1 MIKINNLK
9 KRFDSHEVLKAIDI
23 SIDKGKI
30 YGLVGSNGCGK
41 TTIFKH
47 IMKIY
52 KADEGAILFDNK
64 SIEDDSYLNKIYYV
78 QDDLYFPMHYALD
91 DLYNYEAMLYK
102 TMSQSKYNQ
111 LKEYFKLDGK
121 RKLRSLSKG
130 QKKQAAFI
138 LAISAMT
145 KALLLD
151 EIVDGLDA
159 VVRKKF
165 WQVIMTEVM
174 DRELTV
180 VISSHALTELDNIC
194 DKVGILHDGC
204 IIREDSIDKIKD
216 ETKRVQFA
224 ISEPFEVM
232 MSEKYQIM
240 KTTPVGSVNFSVVRG
255 DIEKFEQDLY
265 EKYDV
270 LLFDI
275 LNMNLEELFISELG
289 GLGYGNEE
297 YTAK

>member
-1 MIKINNLK
+1 MIKIKNIK
-9 KRFDSHEVLKAIDI
+9 KRFDDNDVLKAIDI
-23 SIDKGKI
+23 NIDKGKI

-41 TTIFKH
+41 TTLFKH
-47 IMKIY
+47 IMNIY
-52 KADEGAILFDNK
+52 VPDEGSILYADE
-64 SIEDDSYLNKIYYV
+64 SIKESGYLSKIYYV
-78 QDDLYFPMHYALD
+78 QDDLFFPSNYTLD
-91 DLYNYEAMLYK
+91 DLFNYEVMFYE
-102 TMSQSKYNQ
+102 TMSTVKYQQ
-111 LKEYFKLDGK
+111 LKTYFKMDGK
-121 RKLRSLSKG
+121 RKLRSMSKG

-138 LAISAMT
+138 LAIAAMT
-145 KALLLD
+145 ETLLLD

-194 DKVGILHDGC
+194 EKVEILHEGY
-204 IIREDSIDKIKD
+204 IVREDSIEKIKE

-224 ISEPFEVM
+224 LTKTFESIV
-232 MSEKYQIM
+232 SLEYEIVKS
-240 KTTPVGSVNFSVVRG
+240 TLVGSVHFSVVRG
-255 DIEKFEQDLY
+255 DVESFKNDLY
-265 EKYDV
+265 GKYDV
-270 LLFDI
+270 LLFDV

-297 YTAK
+297 YVTE